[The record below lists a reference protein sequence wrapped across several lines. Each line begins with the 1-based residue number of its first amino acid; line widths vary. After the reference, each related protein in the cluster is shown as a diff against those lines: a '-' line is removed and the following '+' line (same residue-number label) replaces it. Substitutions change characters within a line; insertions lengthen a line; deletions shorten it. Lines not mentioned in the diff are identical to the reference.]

1 MKNFLKQKW
10 LKIIIIIVIIF
21 IIIPT
26 VVFGGNFV
34 VSLIQGKTTKEAIQ
48 ILAKE
53 MDTLIGRVNILEIKQ
68 SEQEKY
74 IICDK
79 YYNLKQK
86 LHWKES
92 VEAKYEWFKTGT
104 ILDICSRTILD
115 YKCVGSNPIIINEN
129 DLVNNLKQN
138 YPSITIEQIR
148 EEFANAKRSNEEL
161 YINSQSEFIELESA
175 RKACDEVMANSQ

>member
-1 MKNFLKQKW
+1 MKNLLKQKW
-10 LKIIIIIVIIF
+10 LKITIIIAIILF
-21 IIIPT
+21 IIPT
-26 VVFGGNFV
+26 VVLGGNFV

-53 MDTLIGRVNILEIKQ
+53 MDALIGRVNILEIKQ

-79 YYNLKQK
+79 YYNLKQR

-104 ILDICSRTILD
+104 ILDICSGDISD
-115 YKCVGSNPIIINEN
+115 YKCVGNPTITNEN

-138 YPSITIEQIR
+138 YPSVTIEQIR
-148 EEFANAKRSNEEL
+148 EQFAITKKSIEEV
-161 YINSQSEFIELESA
+161 YINSQPVFIELENA
-175 RKACDEVMANSQ
+175 KKACDEANANN